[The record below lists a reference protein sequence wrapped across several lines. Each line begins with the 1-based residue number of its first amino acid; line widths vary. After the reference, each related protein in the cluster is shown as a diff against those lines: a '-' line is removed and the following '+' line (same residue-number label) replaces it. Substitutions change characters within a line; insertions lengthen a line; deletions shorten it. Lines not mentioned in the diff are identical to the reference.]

1 MPKRIGINP
10 DFVLG
15 SHGAALKK
23 PGHTTADLF
32 AAAAMS
38 EISAGRLGS
47 SRLRRVLGAPM
58 PKGQAAKPPRSGL
71 EPRSILHA
79 RTRGDQ
85 KASRACEI
93 SECLAATAS
102 LNRCKA
108 DDVGFQLG
116 EQP

>member
-1 MPKRIGINP
+1 MTKRIGINP

-38 EISAGRLGS
+38 EISASRLGS

-58 PKGQAAKPPRSGL
+58 PKGRRQAA
-71 EPRSILHA
+71 SIWA
-79 RTRGDQ
+79 RTSLHS
-85 KASRACEI
+85 SRQDARR
-93 SECLAATAS
+93 SKGVTS
-102 LNRCKA
+102 L
-108 DDVGFQLG
+108 
-116 EQP
+116 